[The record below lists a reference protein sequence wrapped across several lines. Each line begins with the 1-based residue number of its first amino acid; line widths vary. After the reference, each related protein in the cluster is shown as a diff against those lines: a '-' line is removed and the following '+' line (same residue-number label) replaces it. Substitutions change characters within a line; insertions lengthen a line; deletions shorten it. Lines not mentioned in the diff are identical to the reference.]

1 MLILINMDIVI
12 MQLASMHVHNFHYQK
27 VAGGKMPLF
36 YGVDNSYSVLV
47 DNENKDILVLG

>member
-1 MLILINMDIVI
+1 MLILINMDIVV
-12 MQLASMHVHNFHYQK
+12 MTLASMHVHNFHYQK
-27 VAGGKMPLF
+27 VAGGKIPLF